1 MSLNSLPNEEL
12 VEFKGN
18 KKGIVVNIKRK
29 ASFDDIRQSMVE
41 KIESSIG
48 FFNGAKICEI
58 DCKYLS
64 DIQIMQLKED
74 ITSKFDIEFIEESK
88 QLKSYEDYR
97 TKYISNMRSGDNIE
111 FEGDVVVMNDM
122 KPGCQVIT
130 TGNVVV
136 MGNVSTGAKVIANGN
151 VVVMGK
157 VEGFIYAGAK
167 GNTSAYIV
175 SNYFNPK
182 VLKIASYIA
191 EAPEEDCLESKSI
204 NPEIAFIS
212 NDIIVIE
219 DYFPKNLNK

>member
-182 VLKIASYIA
+182 
-191 EAPEEDCLESKSI
+191 
-204 NPEIAFIS
+204 
-212 NDIIVIE
+212 
-219 DYFPKNLNK
+219 